1 MRKEA
6 ESRARVYQ
14 VAGVGA
20 AVLQVDEVVPGRRR
34 GGVDHCRGCNPF
46 SEAGSC
52 PPGAGL
58 STLLGLGS
66 EVVVVEAEAGGGR
79 RRLEGLVVVQQAAVV
94 GRQAAVVVRQA
105 AVVVRQAAVVVRQAV
120 VVRGPSVGRLLAGPW
135 QVPSVAVMAVFV
147 GLPAAV
153 MVDDGGCGDGCGCG
167 GCGGEGLL
175 QGLKVHAGRDG
186 AGRGLAPSMGETRA
200 KAIFVC
206 LGQNEEFVQ

>member
-1 MRKEA
+1 
-6 ESRARVYQ
+6 
-14 VAGVGA
+14 
-20 AVLQVDEVVPGRRR
+20 
-34 GGVDHCRGCNPF
+34 
-46 SEAGSC
+46 
-52 PPGAGL
+52 
-58 STLLGLGS
+58 
-66 EVVVVEAEAGGGR
+66 
-79 RRLEGLVVVQQAAVV
+79 LVVVQQAAVV

-175 QGLKVHAGRDG
+175 QGLEVHVVVVVQER
-186 AGRGLAPSMGETRA
+186 
-200 KAIFVC
+200 
-206 LGQNEEFVQ
+206 LGQMLRSLSRRGC